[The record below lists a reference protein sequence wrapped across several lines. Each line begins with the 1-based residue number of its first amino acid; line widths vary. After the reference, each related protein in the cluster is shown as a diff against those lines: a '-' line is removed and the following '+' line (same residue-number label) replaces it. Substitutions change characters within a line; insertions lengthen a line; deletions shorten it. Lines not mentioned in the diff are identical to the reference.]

1 MGTALLL
8 TETTTVQQHADN
20 SEDNNYGTQ
29 RWQNLFIKRPLQ
41 DAVKCEGHELEAL
54 SRVELVLELHPAEK
68 TEQQNNDWEV
78 LQKNKNK
85 KQTDALRWRLP
96 GCVMLMVAVTS
107 GLHAT
112 VCKHTHTHLQPLSFW
127 TQLWRPRYLSF
138 SSTGKWSGSIF
149 KTAAAKWWLDDLFME
164 LLQIPAIP

>member
-112 VCKHTHTHLQPLSFW
+112 VCKHTHTHTP
-127 TQLWRPRYLSF
+127 
-138 SSTGKWSGSIF
+138 
-149 KTAAAKWWLDDLFME
+149 AALIILDSVVKAKISK
-164 LLQIPAIP
+164 LLLHWKMIRLYF